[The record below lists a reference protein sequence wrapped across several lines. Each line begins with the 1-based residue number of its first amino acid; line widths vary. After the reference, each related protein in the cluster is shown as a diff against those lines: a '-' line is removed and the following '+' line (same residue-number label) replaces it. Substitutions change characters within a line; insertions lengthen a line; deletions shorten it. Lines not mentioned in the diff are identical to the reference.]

1 MKLKSLLMCGLA
13 MAALAT
19 SVQAQEITVS
29 GFTSGTFSAG
39 TPPSLTFA
47 GTNFSNTTFRGEA
60 FFSNLGT
67 FNLAATE
74 ASFDNFTFQLRVTF
88 TSPPGT
94 GPNPATF
101 GGILEGQVSST
112 GTGGVRIDFLNN
124 RENPLLFTFANGS
137 FQFFVDDVS
146 IQPNI
151 PSTLTGGVMS
161 AQVQVPEGGS
171 TVALLGMAM
180 VGAAA
185 LRRKF
190 GRA

>member
-1 MKLKSLLMCGLA
+1 MCGLA
-13 MAALAT
+13 MAALA
-19 SVQAQEITVS
+19 SPVQAQEITVS
-29 GFTSGTFSAG
+29 GFTTGTFSAG
-39 TPPSLTFA
+39 TPPSLTFVGA
-47 GTNFSNTTFRGEA
+47 PFSNTTFRGEA
-60 FFSNLGT
+60 FFSVLGV
-67 FNLAATE
+67 FALLPIE
-74 ASFDNFTFQLRVTF
+74 ASFDNFTFQLQVTF

-101 GGILEGQVSST
+101 GGILEGAVSST
-112 GTGGVRIDFLNN
+112 ATGGVRIDFLNN
-124 RENPLLFTFANGS
+124 RTNPLLFTFANGS

-146 IQPNI
+146 IQPLI
-151 PSTLTGGVMS
+151 PSTLTGGVLG
-161 AQVQVPEGGS
+161 AQQVRQVPEGGS